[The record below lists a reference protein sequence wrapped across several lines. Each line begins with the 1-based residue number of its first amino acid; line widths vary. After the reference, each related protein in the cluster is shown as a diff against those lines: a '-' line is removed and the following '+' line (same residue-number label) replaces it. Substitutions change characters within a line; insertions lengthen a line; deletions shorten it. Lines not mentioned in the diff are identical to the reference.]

1 MDNLIDKIENW
12 KEEIKGTI
20 DNYDKLGWLM
30 DNNEV
35 IDHLR
40 KSIDCLDDASKAKES
55 DNFKPRG

>member
-1 MDNLIDKIENW
+1 MNNLQIRISNW
-12 KEEIKGTI
+12 KEEIKNTI

-40 KSIDCLDDASKAKES
+40 KSIDCLNEASKAKEE
-55 DNFKPRG
+55 K